1 MKASDLFDKAV
12 VALKSSEA
20 LLALGDMDGA
30 CNRAYYAMFDAARG
44 ALLATGP
51 VTDLNKIKTHAGL
64 ISSFSLHLVKTGLL
78 PIELGKSINKV
89 EDLRL
94 VADYQGDEVSREKVV
109 WALSEAKSFVASL
122 QQFNTTA

>member
-1 MKASDLFDKAV
+1 
-12 VALKSSEA
+12 
-20 LLALGDMDGA
+20 
-30 CNRAYYAMFDAARG
+30 MFDAARG
-44 ALLATGP
+44 ALLATGS
-51 VTDLNKIKTHAGL
+51 VMDLNKIKTHAGL